1 MRRRVRRI
9 DDADLLEPGRGLTL
23 RTGASRIRLV
33 DRRVL
38 ALGRGEGAVIAGLAA
53 IGSVVSA
60 LFVAQ
65 GVLVARTLASVLDGS
80 DVAEVVPWLLA
91 IVATLLVRSILVWTY
106 QTRSAA
112 AAGRIAGRLR
122 RRLYRQVADLGPGWA
137 GGRRSGALQ
146 TTLVDGVEQIESYFR
161 LFVAQLIASLLTVAG
176 VVFALFAIDPL
187 IGSVVGVLVVVAAA
201 GPAISWRFLGTSLRH
216 WWTAAPA
223 MSAEFVDSMQ
233 GASTLKIFGA
243 SRSRGEQLR
252 ERSGDVLDANM
263 SLNRVEH
270 AWLQP
275 FSLAGVAAGVA
286 AIWIGI
292 ARLESGAI
300 DSVALL
306 LVLLLVGEALR
317 PVAETKRAL
326 HSAMQGMG
334 AAEGVLE
341 ILEAEPVARSGDRT
355 VPVALRDGAGDE
367 PAIALDDVTLRYRPD
382 DQPALDSCSISV
394 RAGERVALVG
404 PSGAGKT
411 TVASVLLRFF
421 VPQRGVATV
430 GGIDVAELDLDSL
443 RRNVVL
449 VPQDAYL
456 FTGTIA
462 DNLRL
467 ARPDASEAEMLAALD
482 QAAGR
487 AIVERLPDGLAS
499 DVGERGN
506 RLSGGERQ
514 RIAIARAFLAGA
526 PVLVLDEATSS
537 VDVESERTIQAALD
551 RLSAGRSVLM
561 IAHRLSTVR
570 HADRIVV
577 LDDGRVVDV
586 GTHDEL
592 ASRPGRYRQLLDADE
607 TDETD
612 QP

>member
-1 MRRRVRRI
+1 MRTRTRRI
-9 DDADLLEPGRGLTL
+9 DDAALVQPGRGLTL

-53 IGSVVSA
+53 IGSMVSA

-65 GVLVARTLASVLDGS
+65 GVLVARTLALVFDG
-80 DVAEVVPWLLA
+80 AEFAAVVPWLGA
-91 IVATLLVRSILVWTY
+91 IVAVLAVRSALVWTY

-112 AAGRIAGRLR
+112 AAGRVAGRLR
-122 RRLYRQVADLGPGWA
+122 SRLYRQVTDLGPGWA
-137 GGRRSGALQ
+137 GGQRSGALQ

-161 LFVAQLIASLLTVAG
+161 LFVAQLIVSLLTVAG
-176 VVFALFAIDPL
+176 VVAALLVIDPS
-187 IGSVVGVLVVVAAA
+187 IGVVVGVLVVVAAA
-201 GPAISWRFLGTSLRH
+201 GPAISWRFLGTGLRH

-223 MSAEFVDSMQ
+223 LSAEFVDSMQ

-243 SRSRGEQLR
+243 SASRGEDLKA
-252 ERSGDVLDANM
+252 RSADVLDANM

-275 FSLAGVAAGVA
+275 FSLAGAAAGVS

-292 ARLESGAI
+292 ARLDAGAI
-300 DSVALL
+300 SSTSLL

-326 HSAMQGMG
+326 HFAMQGMG

-341 ILEAEPVARSGDRT
+341 ILDAEPAARPGGLTLSHGTFGVTDGRT
-355 VPVALRDGAGDE
+355 AL
-367 PAIALDDVTLRYRPD
+367 ALDGVTLRYRPGD
-382 DQPALDSCSISV
+382 EPALDRCSIEV
-394 RAGERVALVG
+394 GAGERVALVG

-421 VPQRGVATV
+421 VPQSGEVSV
-430 GGIDVAELDLDSL
+430 GGIDIARLDLDSL
-443 RRNVVL
+443 RRHVVL

-467 ARPDASEAEMLAALD
+467 ARPDASEAEMLTALEQAAALEII
-482 QAAGR
+482 A
-487 AIVERLPDGLAS
+487 RLPDGLAS

-514 RIAIARAFLAGA
+514 RIAIARAFLTDA
-526 PVLVLDEATSS
+526 PILVLDEATSS

-551 RLSAGRSVLM
+551 RLSVGRSVLM

-577 LDDGRVVDV
+577 LDNGHVLDI
-586 GTHDEL
+586 GTHDDL
-592 ASRPGRYRQLLDADE
+592 ASRPGRYRQLLDADQA
-607 TDETD
+607 DRS
-612 QP
+612 